1 MSEDLLI
8 FLFVAACIA
17 LPLVLMFFF
26 MRGMGGMFGGL
37 LGSFGLAKIKGGV
50 STQAVVQ
57 SIGES
62 GMTISSPSVGPDAP
76 VYELGLLVTP
86 PGGGE
91 AYAAECKC
99 AIPRVFIPM
108 LVPGAHIGVVVDPA
122 NPQKVVPDWQN
133 FSGSGGQT
141 MVASDMTGAQ
151 ALNQRGGTVTM
162 DGVDV
167 AFAAGGQ
174 PVSGLDKVVGA
185 IRGGTMNTEHGSAAR
200 LLATGTHG
208 TGVITTAQPLGK
220 KVRDFDP
227 NADPTHLDDPMWLF
241 TLEVTLPGGSA
252 FPAMFGH
259 RVPASEVA
267 GLAPGVKLAVAV
279 DESNP
284 TQECAIDWDRSP
296 LR

>member
-1 MSEDLLI
+1 MSEDLII

-17 LPLVLMFFF
+17 LPLVIMFFM
-26 MRGMGGMFGGL
+26 MRGMGGLFSG
-37 LGSFGLAKIKGGV
+37 FGLAKIKGGV

-62 GMTISSPSVGPDAP
+62 GVTITSPSVGPDAP
-76 VYELGLLVTP
+76 VYTLGLLVTP

-122 NPQKVVPDWQN
+122 DLQKVAPDWQN

-141 MVASDMTGAQ
+141 MVASDMSGAQ
-151 ALNQRGGTVTM
+151 ALNKGGGTVTM

-167 AFAAGGQ
+167 AFAAGGR

-185 IRGGTMNTEHGSAAR
+185 IRGGTMKTEHGSAAR

-208 TGVITTAQPLGK
+208 TAVITSAQPLGK

-227 NADPTHLDDPMWLF
+227 KADPTHLDDPLWLF

-259 RVPASEVA
+259 RVPASKVA
-267 GLAPGVKLAVAV
+267 ELAPGVKLAVAV

-296 LR
+296 LK